1 VSGFLILALVPA
13 VLRAALLAFVTVVA
27 VLTDDEDRRKVALVV
42 LRLLSRS
49 SPQGAST
56 LQVLRAVRTLNKPV

>member
-1 VSGFLILALVPA
+1 MSVFLILALVPA
-13 VLRAALLAFVTVVA
+13 VLRAALFAFVTVVA

-42 LRLLSRS
+42 LRVLARS